1 MPDPRIERLKE
12 LLKRDAVKFGDFT
25 LASGKKS
32 DVYVDGRLF
41 TLSSDGAA
49 LVAEVLWER
58 MAPLSPDAIG
68 GMTLGADPIVG
79 ATIAYAGR
87 VGDTVAGF
95 LVRKE
100 PKGHGTKKCVE
111 GPRPEIERPRVLI
124 VEDTATTGG
133 SSLQAAHRVKKEWN
147 AEVIG
152 AFVIVDRGEGAAE
165 AYAAEGIEFHALLTL
180 DDLR

>member
-79 ATIAYAGR
+79 ATIAHAGR

-133 SSLQAAHRVKKEWN
+133 SSLKAAHRVQEEWN

-152 AFVIVDRGEGAAE
+152 AFVIVDRGEGASE
-165 AYAAEGIEFHALLTL
+165 AYAAEGIEFHAMLTL